1 MATIGY
7 GTSDYYFG
15 ECWTPFLLVL
25 LQVFSAIVFSSLA
38 IGLLFQRMSRGQKRG
53 RTIVFSDCAVVRRV
67 GGVWHLMFRLAELR
81 RGHIIGA
88 RVRAFLVRHER
99 CPAGEDCGGGDGSR
113 QQEMETAHFVSH
125 QINLVGDG
133 GSSGPE
139 QSIIM
144 GLPQVVVHRMDGSSP
159 LLPGRPVWYDRRGVP
174 HGPQPAAG
182 SDGGPLGGD
191 GDGNNGRQPTQEE
204 IAMFL
209 ADRCAELVVFVE
221 GTCENT
227 GMALQS
233 RHSYRI
239 EDVAFH
245 RTFEE
250 CVFPAVGGGSS
261 GAVGGGGNGR
271 LCGKADGARAALEV
285 DFARF
290 HRLAVAPYDCASCPY
305 VPTASV

>member
-38 IGLLFQRMSRGQKRG
+38 VGLIFQRMSRGQKRA

-99 CPAGEDCGGGDGSR
+99 CPAGGGCGGDDDGGPAGGG
-113 QQEMETAHFVSH
+113 METAHFDSR
-125 QINLVGDG
+125 QLALVGDG
-133 GSSGPE
+133 GAPE
-139 QSIIM
+139 AERGILM

-174 HGPQPAAG
+174 HGPQPA
-182 SDGGPLGGD
+182 GGD
-191 GDGNNGRQPTQEE
+191 GGGGGQPTQEE

-245 RTFEE
+245 RTFEP
-250 CVFPAVGGGSS
+250 CVFPAPGGGAEEG
-261 GAVGGGGNGR
+261 GAGTPCGGAGGT
-271 LCGKADGARAALEV
+271 RAALEV

-305 VPTASV
+305 VPAASA